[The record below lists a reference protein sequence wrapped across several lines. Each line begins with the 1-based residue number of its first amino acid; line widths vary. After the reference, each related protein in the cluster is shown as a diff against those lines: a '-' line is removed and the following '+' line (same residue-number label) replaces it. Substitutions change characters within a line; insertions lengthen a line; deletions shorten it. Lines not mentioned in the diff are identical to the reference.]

1 MTQMQMRRQAGW
13 WNRILSLLLRLANL
27 LLATSGLAAAAL
39 SLFLIVCML
48 YLPENQ
54 HYSVPPNRRGT
65 DDHTFVRGN
74 NPSKNLSLSSI
85 VDHNGMV
92 KINAS
97 LSTMNPLDVWESLI
111 KTSEKKEKKQTV
123 IEVGVHSPKQCIDA
137 AERGYDTHCFEPS
150 PPSYTRI
157 ERGIDKITS
166 ETRDR
171 IHIYNKAVGAT
182 SGQTIPFHS
191 TGGTGDHV
199 GEYDMWRM
207 KRRFESQ
214 SEQDLKKRGN
224 IVQVPTIC
232 LDDFIAGDDID
243 GDGVFL
249 LKVDTQGFE
258 PSIFNGLENT
268 VRDASIDF
276 IIFEFWPRGMDLLA
290 DTYNE
295 CTGHKI
301 LDQLISAGYTLYA
314 LKVESHPKAPLRS
327 QSLQAEAKTRPYT
340 VEHTTEYCN
349 WFFQLE
355 EKYSDEQ
362 YKFGY
367 WSDFLAV
374 APGVDLPP
382 ELN

>member
-1 MTQMQMRRQAGW
+1 MTQIMRRQVGR
-13 WNRILSLLLRLANL
+13 WNHILSLLLRPSTL
-27 LLATSGLAAAAL
+27 LLVALAL
-39 SLFLIVCML
+39 SSLSIVYIV
-48 YLPENQ
+48 YLPEKQ
-54 HYSVPPNRRGT
+54 HYDGAINR
-65 DDHTFVRGN
+65 HTFVRGKN
-74 NPSKNLSLSSI
+74 NDPSKNLSLSSM
-85 VDHNGMV
+85 VDPGGMV
-92 KINAS
+92 KIDSS
-97 LSTMNPLDVWESLI
+97 LSTMNPLDVWEALL
-111 KTSEKKEKKQTV
+111 KTSKKEDKKQTV

-137 AERGYDTHCFEPS
+137 AARGYDTHCFEPS
-150 PPSYTRI
+150 PPSYKRI
-157 ERGIDKITS
+157 ERGIDNTNS

-171 IHIYNKAVGAT
+171 IHIYNQAVGAT

-207 KRRFESQ
+207 KSQFESQ
-214 SEQDLKKRGN
+214 SEQDLKKRGT
-224 IVQVPTIC
+224 IVQVPTIR
-232 LDDFIAGDDID
+232 LDDFIAGDDIH

-249 LKVDTQGFE
+249 LKIDTQGFE
-258 PSIFNGLENT
+258 PSIFNGLETT
-268 VRDASIDF
+268 VKDSAIDF
-276 IIFEFWPRGMDLLA
+276 LIFEFWPRGMDLLS

-327 QSLQAEAKTRPYT
+327 QSIQAEAKSRPYNVKRT
-340 VEHTTEYCN
+340 EEYCN

-355 EKYSDEQ
+355 DKYFDEE

-374 APGVDLPP
+374 APGVDLPH
-382 ELN
+382 ELHF